1 MCSFLYHWE
10 CYFCFVFSFLAIVRL
25 GFFVLNEAS
34 FPHFNIYIHLLTGFN
49 RHTIKYLVCR
59 ALFCSFW
66 CDLQTVSYTS
76 DPSMSINPLFQLVK
90 VFPSTLPHLSS
101 TTSTLSL
108 YPGSTF
114 ALCLL
119 TFALQDVLIISSKNT
134 ISVYSTEQK
143 IY

>member
-25 GFFVLNEAS
+25 GFIVLNEAS

-143 IY
+143 I